1 MKKMKI
7 GVFIARLQP
16 FHLAHVDIVKLAMK
30 DNDHVVIILGSA
42 CQAKT
47 IKNPWTTDERELMI
61 RKCLTSEG
69 NTHISVV
76 AAKDYFYNDNMWLSS
91 LQSALGSVKVNGVEV
106 DLDDCDVTLY
116 GHDKDRS
123 TFYLHLFP
131 KWKLNDVGNLRTEF
145 PRLDA
150 TLVRSFFFKGN
161 TAELRK
167 FIPQPVYD
175 MLLSEMGTSTY
186 QNLVAEFDHITEYR
200 ALWASSPYPV
210 QFVTTDALV
219 IKSGHVLMTV
229 RGGYPGKG
237 LIALPGGYLNPDE
250 RIVDGCLRELKEETQ
265 IAVSKD
271 ELRKA
276 IVDQRVFDHPERS
289 LRGRTITHGYCINLG
304 AGDLPKVKRGDDAAE
319 AFWMPLRDVYR
330 REEDFFEDHFHIIFF
345 FTSKF

>member
-16 FHLAHVDIVKLAMK
+16 FHLAHVDIVKMAMRE
-30 DNDHVVIILGSA
+30 NDHVVIVLGSA

-47 IKNPWTTDERELMI
+47 IKNPWTTDERELMV
-61 RKCLTSEG
+61 RKCLTPEG
-69 NTHISVV
+69 NAHVSIV

-91 LQSALGSVKVNGVEV
+91 LQSALDAVKVNGVEV

-116 GHDKDRS
+116 GHDKDGS

-131 KWKLNDVGNLRTEF
+131 KWALKDVGNLREEF

-150 TLVRSFFFKGN
+150 TLVRSLFFRGH

-167 FIPQPVYD
+167 FVPPDVFD
-175 MLLSEMGTSTY
+175 MLCSEFGTENY
-186 QNLVAEFDHITEYR
+186 RNLVAEFKHITEYR

-250 RIVDGCLRELKEETQ
+250 RIVDGCLRELKEETR
-265 IAVSKD
+265 IAVDKD

-304 AGDLPKVKRGDDAAE
+304 AGDLPKVKGSDDAAK

-330 REEDFFEDHFHIIFF
+330 REEEFFEDHFHIIFF

>member
-1 MKKMKI
+1 MNKMKI

-16 FHLAHVDIVKLAMK
+16 FHFAHVDIVKLAIK
-30 DNDHVVIILGSA
+30 ENDHVVIVLGSA

-47 IKNPWTTDERELMI
+47 IKNPWTTDERELMV
-61 RKCLTSEG
+61 RKSLTTEG
-69 NTHISVV
+69 NSHLSVV

-150 TLVRSFFFKGN
+150 TLVRSLFFTGQMDALKKFVPPEVFQMLCS
-161 TAELRK
+161 EL
-167 FIPQPVYD
+167 
-175 MLLSEMGTSTY
+175 GTTVY
-186 QNLVAEFDHITEYR
+186 QNLVAEFKHITEYR
-200 ALWASSPYPV
+200 SLWASSPYPV
-210 QFVTTDALV
+210 QFITTDALV

-237 LIALPGGYLNPDE
+237 LLALPGGYLNPDE
-250 RIVDGCLRELKEETQ
+250 RIVDGCLRELKEETR
-265 IAVSKD
+265 IAIDKD

-289 LRGRTITHGYCINLG
+289 LRGRTITHGYCMNLG

-319 AFWMPLRDVYR
+319 AFWMPLRDVFR
-330 REEDFFEDHFHIIFF
+330 REEEFFEDHFHIIFF